1 MKRDK
6 EDTVKSKLM
15 LALAALAIAVLA
27 MPAIS
32 AAGRN
37 TTELDAKLTG
47 KTEVPGP
54 GSKKGKG
61 AITVAMKPTKKKVCF
76 ELEVSKLDT
85 ITDGHIH
92 KGAEGVAGDIKVPL
106 FVGQELEGTGAYD
119 GCVKNVKKKLIKK
132 IIKRPENYYVNIHT
146 VQFPDGAIRGQLAAV
161 ATPE

>member
-1 MKRDK
+1 
-6 EDTVKSKLM
+6 VKSKLM
-15 LALAALAIAVLA
+15 LALAALAVMVLVV
-27 MPAIS
+27 PAIS

-61 AITVAMKPTKKKVCF
+61 EITVAMKPTQKKVCF
-76 ELEVSKLDT
+76 DLEVSKLDT

-106 FVGQELEGTGAYD
+106 FVDQELEGTGAYD
-119 GCVKNVKKKLIKK
+119 GCVKEVKKKLIKK
-132 IIKRPENYYVNIHT
+132 IIAKPENYYVNIHT
-146 VQFPDGAIRGQLAAV
+146 EEYPDGAIRGQLEL
-161 ATPE
+161 TDETETEE